1 MDGLLTHL
9 PTARRMPRERF
20 AKLLMRFWDIFKI
33 RVLRSLGKLRRW
45 AIGPYGVAVLN
56 RTENGL
62 LLAPAGDLMVGRR
75 LSFNG
80 RYDPDLLDLLLK
92 RCEATSQVLFV
103 GAHVGALAVPIAAK
117 IQRVVAIEANPTT
130 LDLLRMNVALNG
142 LKNMEVHGFAAGDR
156 NGEVGFLAGRLNSGG
171 SGLQIGERGQG
182 EHVYDTPE
190 NITVQMKSL
199 DDVFPD
205 DCFDLIVMDIEGAEA
220 LALRGM
226 TNLLKRSHGLLVE
239 VFEDHLRR
247 IARVSND
254 EFLSL
259 VAPFYDEAVILPEK
273 PGWGEPVASSPYP
286 RSAFPQMMVDCCRQR
301 MANVM
306 FWRARAALNPDNT
319 ATSHKMNE
327 PELAT
332 EK

>member
-1 MDGLLTHL
+1 
-9 PTARRMPRERF
+9 MPHEGS
-20 AKLLMRFWDIFKI
+20 AKRLMRLWDIFKI
-33 RVLRSLGKLRRW
+33 QVLRSLGKLRRW

-92 RCEATSQVLFV
+92 RCESTSQVLFV
-103 GAHVGALAVPIAAK
+103 GAHVGALAVPIARK
-117 IQRVVAIEANPTT
+117 VRRVVAIEANPTT
-130 LDLLRMNVALNG
+130 LELLRMNVALNG
-142 LKNMEVHGFAAGDR
+142 LKNIEVHGFAAGDR
-156 NGEVGFLAGRLNSGG
+156 NGEESFLAGQLNSGG
-171 SGLQIGERGQG
+171 SGLQIGERGRWAHG
-182 EHVYDTPE
+182 YDPPE
-190 NITVQMKSL
+190 KITVQMKSL

-226 TNLLKRSHGLLVE
+226 ANLLKRSHGLLVE

-247 IARVSND
+247 VAKVSND

-259 VAPFYDEAVILPEK
+259 VAPFYDQAVILPEK

-286 RSAFPQMMVDCCRQR
+286 RSAFPEMMLDCCRQR

-306 FWRARAALNPDNT
+306 FWRERTAASADVV
-319 ATSHKMNE
+319 ATSRKMNV

-332 EK
+332 EN